1 MTIKI
6 AIIGSGPSAFYTV
19 QNLVKS
25 DLDCEI
31 DILEKL
37 FSPYGLVRYGIAPD
51 HQSTKNIIRVFEKVL
66 LNKKVQFFGNVEIN
80 NDPSLN
86 QLMNLYDAVVISTGM
101 AKDKPLNINEL
112 NKEGYYGATEFVN
125 WYNGHPAYVSL
136 NPDLKS
142 DTAIVIGNGNVAIDC
157 ARLLVKS
164 KNELKN
170 SDITSY
176 AYKAL
181 INSSIKKVY
190 IVGRRG
196 PLDAKFTTVEIR
208 EMGELN
214 DCSAL
219 LSTGTINSINK
230 NQLNDDLSKQYR
242 ILTNFPEANNINTEK
257 NKSVEFKF
265 YASPIEIIGD
275 KKVTGIK
282 FKNNLLKNNNNNEYF
297 TINCGIV
304 ISAIGYTGYKISN
317 IKTNNNGMI
326 LHKENII
333 KKGLYTTGWI
343 SRGPNGVV
351 GTNKHDGAK
360 VAKHIIENIKDQNKE
375 GRKGIK
381 KLLNNLSI
389 RYISKEEWIMINE
402 EEIKRSDKNFSRSKF
417 TSNEEVY
424 KFLNKKI
431 KSS

>member
-6 AIIGSGPSAFYTV
+6 AVIGSGPSAFYTV

-31 DILEKL
+31 DIFEKL

-51 HQSTKNIIRVFEKVL
+51 HQSTKNIIRVFEKFL

-86 QLMNLYDAVVISTGM
+86 QLMELYDAVVISTGM
-101 AKDKPLNINEL
+101 AKDKALNINEL

-125 WYNGHPAYVSL
+125 WYNGHPDYVSL
-136 NPDLKS
+136 NPNLKS
-142 DTAIVIGNGNVAIDC
+142 DTAIIIGNGNVAIDC
-157 ARLLVKS
+157 ARLLVKN
-164 KNELKN
+164 KNELEN
-170 SDITSY
+170 SDITPY

-219 LSTGTINSINK
+219 LSNGTINSIDK
-230 NQLNDDLSKQYR
+230 NQLNDDLSKQYK
-242 ILTNFPEANNINTEK
+242 ILTNFPEANNINTGK

-275 KKVTGIK
+275 KKLTGIK
-282 FKNNLLKNNNNNEYF
+282 FKNNLINNNNEYF

-304 ISAIGYTGYKISN
+304 ISAIGYTGDKISN

-326 LHKENII
+326 LHNENVIE
-333 KKGLYTTGWI
+333 KGLYTTGWI

-360 VAKHIIENIKDQNKE
+360 VAKHIIENITDQNKE

-381 KLLNNLSI
+381 ILLKNLSI
-389 RYISKEEWIMINE
+389 RYISKEEWVMINE
-402 EEIKRSDKNFSRSKF
+402 EEIKRSNKNFSRSKF

-424 KFLNKKI
+424 KFLKTIVSN
-431 KSS
+431 